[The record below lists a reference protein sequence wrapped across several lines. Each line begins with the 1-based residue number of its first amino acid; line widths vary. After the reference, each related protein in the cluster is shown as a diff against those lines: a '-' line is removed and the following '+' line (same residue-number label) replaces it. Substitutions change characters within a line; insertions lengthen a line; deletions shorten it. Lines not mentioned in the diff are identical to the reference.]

1 MLQDVLSMY
10 RGASQALADMEQLI
24 TKYESD
30 EVVRHWLEQARFKVR
45 KVARLNYYEI
55 IGVGTVAS
63 ELEIKSAYKLRAL
76 ECHPDKWA
84 TGTDEE
90 KSHAE
95 AEFKKL
101 GEALEV
107 LGEAMK
113 RQLYDEG
120 FDREAIEE
128 RVSRANKAARESDH
142 RHHR

>member
-76 ECHPDKWA
+76 EWSAANCPPSSILHPPPA
-84 TGTDEE
+84 
-90 KSHAE
+90 
-95 AEFKKL
+95 
-101 GEALEV
+101 
-107 LGEAMK
+107 
-113 RQLYDEG
+113 
-120 FDREAIEE
+120 
-128 RVSRANKAARESDH
+128 RVY
-142 RHHR
+142 